1 MAMDR
6 CAKTV
11 IFHLVSIFLMGLEAE
26 TSTIV
31 QYPSSVTLFEGES
44 VILNCTFRI
53 SGVGTYKWRKDS
65 SHLDF
70 DSPRYKKGLKKADK
84 DAFNDRRDASI
95 QIMNMTQCE
104 SGVYYCEI
112 EIMGEPKA
120 VGRGTSVTV
129 KHSCD
134 KPNSLKSSQFDWMW
148 VAVAGGVTILITLT
162 LLVVIAVLVRRNKAY
177 ALLVRE
183 CTSFDSAKEP
193 ELPHRNKVQSHA
205 NHQHEESYLHCHGN
219 EVKTKQK
226 RGPQTRKNMQ

>member
-31 QYPSSVTLFEGES
+31 QYPSSVTLFE
-44 VILNCTFRI
+44 
-53 SGVGTYKWRKDS
+53 D
-65 SHLDF
+65 
-70 DSPRYKKGLKKADK
+70 
-84 DAFNDRRDASI
+84 
-95 QIMNMTQCE
+95 
-104 SGVYYCEI
+104 
-112 EIMGEPKA
+112 
-120 VGRGTSVTV
+120 
-129 KHSCD
+129 SCD